1 MYKSLKY
8 TEYFHLKKAR
18 PRFSEIHAAAHIFFQ
33 KLIFGDEIA
42 DFSEINVWSF
52 LMG

>member
-1 MYKSLKY
+1 MYKLLKY

-18 PRFSEIHAAAHIFFQ
+18 PPIFGNSRRRTYIFQ
-33 KLIFGDEIA
+33 KPFFGGEIA